1 MVLFRYAVTNIP
13 LMRYAFMKTTVLH
26 LLAFLMAVQFTLVP
40 LVATGTEAQSSADIT
55 EPFGPPE
62 QELMVEVEGGK
73 VYVRLNGLSH
83 SDAYP
88 VIFVHGGP
96 GGAHNGFAEMLGLAN
111 ERMVIM
117 YDQLDSGKSE
127 QPNNPE
133 NWRVE
138 RFVESLDKI
147 RLALKIER
155 WHVVGHS
162 WGSALALEYTAKYPQ
177 HTVSTVLGGTFIS
190 TPHWIMDANLL
201 VKAAPETIRETLKQC
216 ESDSPPK
223 KDICDNAYTVLYS
236 PYYQPKPPTEA
247 ALAYYENVGGKG
259 FNPLIYNQMWGP
271 SEFSSTGVLK
281 HYDATHLLTEIDG
294 SRTLFMIGQYDSA
307 RIDTVQDYIKLTS
320 GAELAVVPGGA
331 HGFYS
336 DRPIIT
342 QAILKDW
349 LTRKDTAFEINR

>member
-1 MVLFRYAVTNIP
+1 
-13 LMRYAFMKTTVLH
+13 MKMTVLQV
-26 LLAFLMAVQFTLVP
+26 LAFLIAVQSTLIP
-40 LVATGTEAQSSADIT
+40 FSASATQAESSTDIT

-73 VYVRLNGLSH
+73 VYVRQNGLSH
-83 SDAYP
+83 SDAIP

-96 GGAHNGFAEMLGLAN
+96 GGTHNGFAAMLGLAN
-111 ERMVIM
+111 ERRVIM
-117 YDQLDSGKSE
+117 YDQLDSGKSD
-127 QPNNPE
+127 QPNAPA

-147 RLALKIER
+147 RLALNIER

-162 WGSALALEYTAKYPQ
+162 WGSALALEYAAKYPQ

-201 VKAAPETIRETLKQC
+201 VTAAPKTIRESLKQC
-216 ESDSPPK
+216 ESESPPAE
-223 KDICDNAYTVLYS
+223 DICENAYSVLYS
-236 PYYQPKPPTEA
+236 PYYQPKPATEA
-247 ALAYYENVGGKG
+247 AKAYYKNVGGNG

-307 RIDTVQDYIKLTS
+307 RIDTVQDYIKLTP

-349 LTRKDTAFEINR
+349 LARKDSGF